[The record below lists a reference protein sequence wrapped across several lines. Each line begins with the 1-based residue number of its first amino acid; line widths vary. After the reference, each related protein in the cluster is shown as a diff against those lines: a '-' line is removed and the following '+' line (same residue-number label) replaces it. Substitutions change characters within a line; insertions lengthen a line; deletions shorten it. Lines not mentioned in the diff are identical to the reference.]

1 MSLLR
6 DHQGKASSTRFA
18 AFFGMVIAAILATAP
33 LWGGP
38 PASIETLAIFIVGP
52 GGLKVW
58 QSVSGKD

>member
-6 DHQGKASSTRFA
+6 DHKGKASSTRFS
-18 AFFGMVIAAILATAP
+18 AFFGMFVAATLALAP

-38 PASIETLAIFIVGP
+38 EPSMETLVIFIIGP

-58 QSVSGKD
+58 QSVSGND